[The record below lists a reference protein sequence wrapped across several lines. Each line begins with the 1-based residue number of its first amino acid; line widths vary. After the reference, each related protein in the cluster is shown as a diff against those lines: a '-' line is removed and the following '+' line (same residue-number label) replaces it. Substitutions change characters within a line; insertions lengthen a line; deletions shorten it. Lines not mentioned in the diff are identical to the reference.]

1 MKEIGPTETR
11 VIDASFVAG
20 AVDDA
25 SLPPPTLIEV
35 AFAGRSNVGKS
46 SLLNATMQRRGL
58 ARTSNTPGCTRQL
71 NVFEVRC
78 ADGLNLRF
86 VDLPGYGWAR
96 RSKDER
102 SQWQTMIEG
111 YLTQRTGLRAV
122 VLLVDVRR
130 GIEDEERQLIDF
142 LRQPRTVAGPKPEV
156 ILVAT
161 KIDKLG
167 LAARKPALEKV
178 RLGARPFPVLG
189 FSATTGEGRED
200 LWRKIRAATLGV
212 VGGP

>member
-1 MKEIGPTETR
+1 
-11 VIDASFVAG
+11 
-20 AVDDA
+20 
-25 SLPPPTLIEV
+25 
-35 AFAGRSNVGKS
+35 
-46 SLLNATMQRRGL
+46 
-58 ARTSNTPGCTRQL
+58 L

-78 ADGLNLRF
+78 TDGLNLRF